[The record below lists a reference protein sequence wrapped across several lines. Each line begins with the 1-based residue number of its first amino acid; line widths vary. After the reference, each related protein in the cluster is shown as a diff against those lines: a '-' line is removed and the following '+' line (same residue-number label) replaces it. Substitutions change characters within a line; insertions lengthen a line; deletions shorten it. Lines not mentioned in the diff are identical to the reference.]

1 MLNLAF
7 SIQDFEYFL
16 LVFTRITAFFVTA
29 PFFST
34 QNVPRR
40 FKAGLGLFTAM
51 LVYTFV
57 VPHHALAYNTV
68 WGYGLLVLKE
78 SMAGAVLGLMTNL
91 PLAIL
96 TFSGK
101 LMDMESGLSM
111 LNIFDPTT
119 RVNEGFSGMLYHY
132 MVLLILM
139 ISGMHHYLIKAM
151 VDAFELIPVGNV
163 VFNYD
168 MLPGMAMQFLTEY
181 VGIGFRIC
189 LPIFGAI
196 LVTNVVLGINAK
208 IAPQMNMFAVGIQI
222 KLLAG
227 LTIMM
232 IITITMPTVS
242 SFIYEEIKKMMVV
255 AVQIMST

>member
-7 SIQDFEYFL
+7 TIQDLEYFL
-16 LVFTRITAFFVTA
+16 LVFTRITAFFVSA

-34 QNVPRR
+34 QNVPHR
-40 FKAGLGLFTAM
+40 FKAGLGFFMAM
-51 LVYTFV
+51 LLYTFV
-57 VPHHALAYNTV
+57 VPHHALVYNTV
-68 WGYGLLVLKE
+68 WGYALLVFKE
-78 SMAGAVLGLMTNL
+78 AMAGLVMGLMTNL

-101 LMDMESGLSM
+101 LMDMEAGLSM

-119 RVNEGFSGMLYHY
+119 RVSEGFSGMLYHY

-151 VDAFELIPVGNV
+151 VDAFDLIPVGNV
-163 VFNYD
+163 TFNFD
-168 MLPGMAMQFLTEY
+168 MLPATVIQFLTEY
-181 VGIGFRIC
+181 IGIGFRIC

-232 IITITMPTVS
+232 IITVTMPTVS
-242 SFIYEEIKKMMVV
+242 SFIYEEIKKMMIV
-255 AVQIMST
+255 AVQFMST